1 MRLSGKKILITG
13 GGSGIGLE
21 LARRLADANHVIIA
35 GRDEAQLE
43 RARADVPALHPIRLD
58 VTSET
63 EARDAVA
70 SLAADAGGLDL
81 LVNNAGFFRS
91 YPFASPDAG
100 KKSVE
105 DIEVNVVGVVRMTS
119 LALPLLQ
126 ASPEAGIVF
135 ISSPIALAAVP
146 GYAIYGATKAAV
158 RSLARSLRAELAGS
172 GIRVFEAMP
181 PLADTGPVRDV
192 DVPKVSP
199 GTVADAI
206 VAGLEQDRHEIR
218 IGRIRQLVPLAR
230 ISPRLGDRFVRQ
242 AVTPPE
248 GNS

>member
-21 LARRLADANHVIIA
+21 LARRLAGANHVIIA

-43 RARADVPALHPIRLD
+43 RARAEVPALHPIRLD

-63 EARDAVA
+63 EERDAMA
-70 SLAADAGGLDL
+70 SLAADQGGLDV
-81 LVNNAGFFRS
+81 LVNNARLFRN
-91 YPFASPDAG
+91 YPLTSPDAE
-100 KKSVE
+100 KKSVD
-105 DIEVNVVGVVRMTS
+105 DIEVNGVGVVRMTC
-119 LALPLLQ
+119 LALPLLG
-126 ASPEAGIVF
+126 ASHEAGIVF
-135 ISSPIALAAVP
+135 ISSPISLGAVP
-146 GYAIYGATKAAV
+146 GYAVYGATKAAV
-158 RSLARSLRAELAGS
+158 RALARSLRAELAGT
-172 GIRVFEAMP
+172 GIRVFDAMP
-181 PLADTGPVRDV
+181 PVADTGPVRDV

-206 VAGLEQDRHEIR
+206 VAGLEQDREEIR

-230 ISPRLGDRFVRQ
+230 ISPRLGDRLVRQ

-248 GNS
+248 GSP